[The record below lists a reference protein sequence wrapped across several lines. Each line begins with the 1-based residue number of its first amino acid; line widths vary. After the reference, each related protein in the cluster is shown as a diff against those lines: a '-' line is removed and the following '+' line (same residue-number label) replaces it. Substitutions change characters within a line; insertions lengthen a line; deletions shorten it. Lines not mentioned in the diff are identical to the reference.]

1 MYLVVIDAALS
12 IGATPLV
19 SAWVRAVLGAASSVQ
34 GTILV
39 ALALVWGRGQ
49 IGISRYKSRNSWLNL
64 RQIWRSYLLIG
75 TKILGVNSIDKKKF
89 WPVFGPILGPIFG
102 PILPVSKSLPRP
114 AI

>member
-64 RQIWRSYLLIG
+64 RQIWGSYLSIG
-75 TKILGVNSIDKKKF
+75 KI
-89 WPVFGPILGPIFG
+89 
-102 PILPVSKSLPRP
+102 
-114 AI
+114 